1 MSDEAITDILKIF
14 EVNQNITIEFKKA
27 YGFTFVFK
35 KRIITFHDHI
45 SAEIKPLGIIYD
57 ENGEYY
63 FAPLYRSVNIN
74 QVVYE
79 YVKRYLTK

>member
-1 MSDEAITDILKIF
+1 MSDDVLENIMKRF
-14 EVNQNITIEFKKA
+14 EVNQDVTLEFKEL

-35 KRIITFHDHI
+35 KKVITFRNNI

-63 FAPLYRSVNIN
+63 FAPLYRRVNIN
-74 QVVYE
+74 QVVRE
-79 YVKRYLTK
+79 YVENY